1 MSNSN
6 TDDHVCPICLGDK
19 YTTEKHDEDST
30 HREECPC
37 QQKASAIDVI
47 TDKLEKK
54 EGEWS
59 SLPDIDPISIK
70 LASVTPILEELEGM
84 AQAIETLSADLK
96 AYKMEK
102 SGYADEQ
109 NAIAREK
116 LDD

>member
-6 TDDHVCPICLGDK
+6 TDDHVCPICLGDG

-54 EGEWS
+54 EEGWS